1 MMHVQ
6 LPDRKWITLCEAV
19 TAFVYGES
27 CDASLVKFYPVASDA
42 LLEQLHDAA
51 EAGTIKFRA
60 LRRGNNKYQ
69 EINPG
74 YFSTTRD
81 FNWKRNEICCW
92 VPCDG
97 EEYEQE
103 LAIEWYDV
111 HLERDQYTS
120 LLGDMGVSV
129 QSNSVSDALDN
140 SKIYKTG
147 LQGRPTAIQLA
158 LPIAERRL
166 ADGDY
171 PDTKKAFAEQIV
183 NAVAKTEPQ
192 APAMTAKAL
201 TNNDKF
207 SELWRKRPQRP
218 K

>member
-27 CDASLVKFYPVASDA
+27 RDASSVPFYPVASDA
-42 LLEQLHDAA
+42 VLEQLHDAA
-51 EAGTIKFRA
+51 QAGTIKFRA

-74 YFSTTRD
+74 YFSTTRH
-81 FNWKRNEICCW
+81 FRWKRNEICCW
-92 VPCDG
+92 VPSDG
-97 EEYEQE
+97 GEYEQE

-147 LQGRPTAIQLA
+147 LQGRPTAKQLA

-166 ADGDY
+166 ADGHY
-171 PDTKKAFAEQIV
+171 PDTKTEFAKQIV
-183 NAVAKTEPQ
+183 DAVAKTEPQ
-192 APAMTAKAL
+192 APRMTAKAL
-201 TNNDKF
+201 MNDPKF
-207 SELWRKRPQRP
+207 SELWRKKPPRP

>member
-27 CDASLVKFYPVASDA
+27 RDASSVPFYPAASDA
-42 LLEQLHDAA
+42 VLEQLRDAA
-51 EAGTIKFRA
+51 QAGTIKFRA
-60 LRRGNNKYQ
+60 LGVGNNNYQ

-74 YFSTTRD
+74 YFSTTRHFD
-81 FNWKRNEICCW
+81 WKKNQIYSW
-92 VPCDG
+92 VPCDDG
-97 EEYEQE
+97 EYEQE
-103 LAIEWYDV
+103 LALEWYDV
-111 HLERDQYTS
+111 HLERDRYTS